1 MNAKWFIRVGLAL
14 FATISFAA
22 PSSPSSSPR
31 LAVAELAYGQHVS
44 GTIDRA
50 DLRKL
55 AADIRSGIQKSGSF
69 QLVQG
74 RSSAEARKN
83 ERLSDVIGRI
93 KSGMYPGA
101 DYVLFGEIS
110 SYEFRQEANPIKS
123 TDTVSHT
130 LSLDM
135 VGEFTVISTKN
146 YAVKTRFSATGE
158 GQDVRLMTGQG
169 GRVVLNRNKV
179 ISEASRSLGEEVTKQ
194 LEEQLG
200 GFSGGADDNGGN
212 RPLVETPPR
221 EEVIIFK

>member
-1 MNAKWFIRVGLAL
+1 MNAKWFIRAGLAL
-14 FATISFAA
+14 FATVSFAA
-22 PSSPSSSPR
+22 HSSPPSTSSSSR

-55 AADIRSGIQKSGSF
+55 TADIRSGIQKSGRF

-74 RSSAEARKN
+74 KSSADARN
-83 ERLSDVIGRI
+83 NDRLGDIVGRV
-93 KSGMYPGA
+93 KSGLYSGA

-130 LSLDM
+130 LSLDL

-146 YAVKTRFSATGE
+146 FAVKTRFSATGE

-200 GFSGGADDNGGN
+200 GF
-212 RPLVETPPR
+212 
-221 EEVIIFK
+221 

>member
-1 MNAKWFIRVGLAL
+1 MNAKWFIRAGLAL
-14 FATISFAA
+14 FATVSFAA
-22 PSSPSSSPR
+22 PSSPPR

-55 AADIRSGIQKSGSF
+55 AADIRSGLQKSGSF

-74 RSSAEARKN
+74 KSSAEARKN

-130 LSLDM
+130 LSLDL
-135 VGEFTVISTKN
+135 VGEFTVVSTKN

-158 GQDVRLMTGQG
+158 GQDVKLVTSQG

-200 GFSGGADDNGGN
+200 GFSGGADDSAN
-212 RPLVETPPR
+212 RPLVETPR